1 MADNSKNNQYP
12 ELYSLKEGWSWV
24 KLGDVCERITKG
36 STPTSYGFKYHSKGI
51 NFVKTENID
60 LDGNVFGIQEFINN
74 ETNDFLN
81 RSKLKVND
89 ILFSIAGTIGRV
101 GVVKENNLPANT
113 NQALAIIR
121 LLLDSILHKFIYYYL
136 KSPSIQKGALKKIVG
151 VGRANLSLANVADFD
166 IPLPPLPEQKKIV
179 EKIEELF
186 SELDNGVT
194 SFKKAKEEIRLYRQS
209 VLANAFNGKLIGNEK
224 IDEKT
229 RLPKDWKDLP
239 LKNIV
244 VSERGGLKRGP
255 FGSSIKKSFFVKIGY
270 KIYEQG
276 NAINDDPYRGKY
288 FVNEEKYKEL
298 EAFKV
303 LPGDLIVSCSG
314 VTLGRI
320 TEIPADAKPGII
332 NQALLRIR
340 LNKDIIISK
349 YFIALFR
356 SYLFQKRIF
365 QKSQGTAMPNLVGLK
380 DFKEID
386 ILVPPIKQQ
395 HQIVSEI
402 EKRFSEADNLEK
414 AIDVSLAKAE
424 TLRQSILKQAFEGR
438 LV

>member
-1 MADNSKNNQYP
+1 MPNNNLP
-12 ELYSLKEGWSWV
+12 PNWSLV

-186 SELDNGVT
+186 SELDSGVT
-194 SFKKAKEEIRLYRQS
+194 SFKKAKEEIRLYRQC
-209 VLANAFNGKLIGNEK
+209 VLANAFNDKLIGNEK
-224 IDEKT
+224 IDEKIG
-229 RLPKDWKDLP
+229 LPDGWKWIKLGELSDLITKGTSP
-239 LKNIV
+239 RWQGFQYVYNPEQTLFV
-244 VSERGGLKRGP
+244 TSENVRNNFIDISNPKYLDDSFNQKQKR
-255 FGSSIKKSFFVKIGY
+255 SILRKGDVLFNLVGASIGRAAVF
-270 KIYEQG
+270 
-276 NAINDDPYRGKY
+276 N
-288 FVNEEKYKEL
+288 
-298 EAFKV
+298 FKV
-303 LPGDLIVSCSG
+303 KSN
-314 VTLGRI
+314 
-320 TEIPADAKPGII
+320 I
-332 NQALLRIR
+332 NQAVALIR
-340 LNKDIIISK
+340 VTTELSNKYLSYFLNSEIAKKK
-349 YFIALFR
+349 YMNEVVDVAR
-356 SYLFQKRIF
+356 
-365 QKSQGTAMPNLVGLK
+365 ANLSLS
-380 DFKEID
+380 DTSN
-386 ILVPPIKQQ
+386 ILIPFCNLDNQL
-395 HQIVSEI
+395 QIVSEI

-414 AIDVSLAKAE
+414 AIDESLAKAE
-424 TLRQSILKQAFEGR
+424 TLRQSILKKAFEGK